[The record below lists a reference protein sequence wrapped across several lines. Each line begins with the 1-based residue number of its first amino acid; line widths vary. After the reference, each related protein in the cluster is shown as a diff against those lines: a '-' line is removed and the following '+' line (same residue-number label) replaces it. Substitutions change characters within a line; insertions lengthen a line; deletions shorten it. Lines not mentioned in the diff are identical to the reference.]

1 MWALTQTKW
10 HCIYKAALR
19 ERLFSVCMVWQWSVD
34 GVIKNVR
41 DIETKR
47 DRKKERK
54 KERKREWERK
64 RCRKEEREIE
74 REREKDRWGEREGE
88 LMAIMWSQKCN
99 EIVSICCI
107 ATCVKTWHR
116 NGTYMQQ
123 SVTAYAV
130 KLMVL
135 PWALPLLVQI
145 PLHVWPFLPTGTYI
159 YIYIHI

>member
-1 MWALTQTKW
+1 MHGVAVICRWGNKECQRHRNK
-10 HCIYKAALR
+10 
-19 ERLFSVCMVWQWSVD
+19 ERQ
-34 GVIKNVR
+34 KER
-41 DIETKR
+41 T
-47 DRKKERK
+47 KERK
-54 KERKREWERK
+54 KERMRKKEMQKGRERD
-64 RCRKEEREIE
+64 RE

-159 YIYIHI
+159 YIYIYIYKKRKWTLRYTQRCVHVNM